1 MNNFLKNVLATIVG
15 IIIFVVVASAI
26 SVVGILGMAVSASS
40 TPAVEDGSVL
50 VLNLNGTLQERASDA
65 SPLSML
71 QGDGSSNPGL
81 ADMLTAIKKAKTS
94 SKIKGIYIEANGMVS
109 VLAQAQE
116 LRDALA
122 DFKKSGKWIMAFG
135 EQFNTND
142 YYIASIA
149 DKIYINPQ
157 GGLEWQGLGTKLVFL
172 KDLFKIRR
180 RSPILADKLLHL
192 LRRTIDQEQVCGSHF
207 FCNCFG

>member
-94 SKIKGIYIEANGMVS
+94 SKIKGIYIERNHPFSLYSSHTSEARYRSLRQCKSATPSSIKVEVS
-109 VLAQAQE
+109 E
-116 LRDALA
+116 L
-122 DFKKSGKWIMAFG
+122 
-135 EQFNTND
+135 
-142 YYIASIA
+142 
-149 DKIYINPQ
+149 
-157 GGLEWQGLGTKLVFL
+157 
-172 KDLFKIRR
+172 
-180 RSPILADKLLHL
+180 
-192 LRRTIDQEQVCGSHF
+192 
-207 FCNCFG
+207 

>member
-94 SKIKGIYIEANGMVS
+94 SKIKGISTAERLNFTTV
-109 VLAQAQE
+109 
-116 LRDALA
+116 
-122 DFKKSGKWIMAFG
+122 
-135 EQFNTND
+135 
-142 YYIASIA
+142 
-149 DKIYINPQ
+149 
-157 GGLEWQGLGTKLVFL
+157 
-172 KDLFKIRR
+172 
-180 RSPILADKLLHL
+180 
-192 LRRTIDQEQVCGSHF
+192 
-207 FCNCFG
+207 

>member
-26 SVVGILGMAVSASS
+26 SVVGLLGMAVSASS

-81 ADMLTAIKKAKTS
+81 ADMLTAINKAKTS

-142 YYIASIA
+142 YYIASTRRE
-149 DKIYINPQ
+149 DLS
-157 GGLEWQGLGTKLVFL
+157 G
-172 KDLFKIRR
+172 KDLA
-180 RSPILADKLLHL
+180 RSS
-192 LRRTIDQEQVCGSHF
+192 CS
-207 FCNCFG
+207 